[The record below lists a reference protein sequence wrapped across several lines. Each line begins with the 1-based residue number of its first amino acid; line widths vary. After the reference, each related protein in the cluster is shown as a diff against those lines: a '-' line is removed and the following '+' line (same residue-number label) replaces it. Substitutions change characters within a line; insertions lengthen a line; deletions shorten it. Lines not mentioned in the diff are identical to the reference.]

1 MEKSKDLF
9 NLTIGKIFN
18 LIEVR
23 KIIALSITFV
33 FCYLALNKIIK
44 SNEFLP
50 IATMVMGYYFGKSTA
65 LDNPKDK
72 GVK

>member
-1 MEKSKDLF
+1 MEKKDLF
-9 NLTIGKIFN
+9 NNTIGKVFN

-33 FCYLALNKIIK
+33 FCYLALNKVVK

-65 LDNPKDK
+65 LDKPKI
-72 GVK
+72 